1 MLSLKEK
8 NYTIIVGLVVAVMA
22 LLMPEIVFAAT
33 NVDAGIIG
41 DTFLTATSKITKG
54 INVGLILYAV
64 WKWLEFLKSFSFEN
78 AFPAILT
85 PATITFIAWQWQD
98 ILALFDLI

>member
-1 MLSLKEK
+1 MLRLKEK
-8 NYTIIVGLVVAVMA
+8 NYTMIAGFAIAIMA
-22 LLMPEIVFAAT
+22 LLMPEIVLAAT
-33 NVDAGIIG
+33 NTDAGIIG
-41 DTFLTATSKITKG
+41 DTFLTASSKITKG
-54 INVGLILYAV
+54 INIGLILFAV
-64 WKWLEFLKSFSFEN
+64 WKWLEFLKDFSFQN